1 MLNDLS
7 FEFYTLFRAARK
19 GRPKWYKDTKRYLLD
34 YTIMKYRYLLI
45 GLLST
50 LALSCTMEEIYSPDG
65 TEVNPASKSRV
76 FYVSIDEQPD
86 MDTKVYADE
95 NLRVLWNKDD
105 RISIF
110 NTNTFNQEYT
120 FQGEDGDNSGEIDPM
135 GAAGEGEDLDNNMVY
150 AIYPYQESTSISTS
164 GVISFD
170 MPAVQYYKENTFGL
184 EANTMLSVTE
194 PDEILKFKNVGGYL
208 ALKMYGNAAGVQVS
222 SIILRGN
229 NNEPLAG
236 PSTIVMTEDG
246 PSVSIASATAS
257 KQIRFYYETPVE
269 LGTSNDTNDC
279 TVFWIVVPPID
290 FTGGF
295 NVTVCTPDGQTY
307 TQSTTKQFTI
317 NRSTVT
323 RLAPFKV
330 TPTGSI
336 NASLTK
342 VTSTRKIAKSNGGEQ
357 DKTYE
362 ASYDSNTRTFTIM
375 LPTVTDLSNNVTFNY
390 TYNGSG
396 VKLLANGKE
405 VMSGDPIK
413 AKGLETSL
421 LVCKGDAEKRYTLKV
436 TNTGLPVVRIT
447 TEGFTRER
455 IEGDADHDKWY
466 GVDPKKPENTI
477 GQAYI
482 RIDMP
487 DGSPGMKVR
496 LKDDTEVPVYEVETQ
511 IRGRGNASWTYKK
524 RPYALK
530 LPEKAEVL
538 GMNYHK
544 RWALLANW
552 KDRTLLRNDAA
563 FWLSRQTVIP
573 ESEYSNEVPK
583 SSGLPYTVSGQFVEL
598 EFNGVHRGNYYL
610 CEQIKIDKNR
620 VNIKEF
626 DATKDITGGYLLEID
641 NNYDEPYRFLSGFYG
656 KTNNSGQITDTSGMK
671 YMFKDEPDDGFPTN
685 AVEYVVNYIKDMEA
699 LIKAIPNNLSSYQAN
714 ADDENYGYRGY
725 LDMDSAI
732 WFMFVQELTG
742 NGDFF
747 NTDSSD
753 PTSKWYGPH
762 STYLYKDRKN
772 KSGVESKLFMGP
784 VWDFDYHTFIYER
797 TRTKW
802 NGQVVVLESRWNK
815 WVGADQQN
823 YYYYYMCKDPVFR
836 SRMES
841 LWEKY
846 YGKVTSQAFSDY
858 INGMADYISQ
868 SEAFNTEMWGW
879 TQTTSA
885 GQDQD
890 QNGDNT
896 LEFQE
901 AVAEMIR
908 AYSAKLGWMN
918 TNLPNLNK

>member
-1 MLNDLS
+1 
-7 FEFYTLFRAARK
+7 
-19 GRPKWYKDTKRYLLD
+19 
-34 YTIMKYRYLLI
+34 MKYRYLLI

-50 LALSCTMEEIYSPDG
+50 LALSCTVSEIDAPEGPEGYSSPKR
-65 TEVNPASKSRV
+65 EV
-76 FYVSIDEQPD
+76 FYVSIDEQPGAE
-86 MDTKVYADE
+86 TKVYADE
-95 NLRVLWNKDD
+95 KLKVLWNEDD

-110 NTNTFNQEYT
+110 NQSTYNREYS
-120 FQGEDGDNSGEIDPM
+120 FDGETGANSGEITPV
-135 GAAGEGEDLDNNMVY
+135 GAAGSGDPLELIY
-150 AIYPYQESTSISTS
+150 AVYPYQKNTSINNNDI
-164 GVISFD
+164 VSFTLPD
-170 MPAVQYYKENTFGL
+170 IQTYEPNSFGIG
-184 EANTMLSVTE
+184 ANTMISVT
-194 PDEILKFKNVGGYL
+194 DTNEILKFKNVGGYL
-208 ALKMYGNAAGVQVS
+208 AFKLCGSGVEVS
-222 SIILRGN
+222 SITLHGAN
-229 NNEPLAG
+229 DEPLAG
-236 PSTIVMTEDG
+236 PATIQMTDEGPKVAIAAST
-246 PSVSIASATAS
+246 ASA
-257 KQIRFYYETPVE
+257 KIKLYCKEPVE
-269 LGTSNDTNDC
+269 LSSDPTI
-279 TVFWIVVPPID
+279 FWFVVPPVEFLD
-290 FTGGF
+290 GF
-295 NVTVCTPDGQTY
+295 SVTVATPDGATF
-307 TQSTTKQFTI
+307 TQSTSKPFTI
-317 NRSTVT
+317 TRSTVT
-323 RLAPFKV
+323 RLASFEVK
-330 TPTGSI
+330 PTGSI
-336 NASLTK
+336 NAALTA
-342 VTSTRKIAKSNGGEQ
+342 VSSTRPVAKSDGSSQN
-357 DKTYE
+357 KTYNAE
-362 ASYDSNTRTFTIM
+362 YNSETSTFTIL
-375 LPTVTDLSNNVTFNY
+375 LPTVTDLSNNVAFDYVHT
-390 TYNGSG
+390 GDR
-396 VKLLANGKE
+396 LLANGQE
-405 VMSGDPIK
+405 IHNGEYIK

-421 LVCKGDAEKRYTLKV
+421 LVCVGDAEKRYTLKV

-447 TEGFTRER
+447 TDGFTREQ
-455 IEGDADHDKWY
+455 IEGDADHDTWY
-466 GVDPKKPENTI
+466 GVDPKNSSNSI

-487 DGSPGMKVR
+487 DGSPGMKVK
-496 LKDDTEVPVYEVETQ
+496 LEDNTEVPVYEVGTQ

-583 SSGLPYTVSGQFVEL
+583 SPGLPYTVSGQFVEL

-699 LIKAIPNNLSSYQAN
+699 LIKAIPNNISSYQAN

-732 WFMFVQELTG
+732 WFMFVQVLTG